1 MQHIMRERARRLVRY
16 AEALL
21 ADSSVLVPTPASP
34 ERATA
39 VRGTVLMAS
48 QEALKKGGYFDRYA
62 RNLDEAHRTKLLH
75 ELVPNTWIDIDQAM
89 SHYRACEALG
99 LDAAVIHEMGA
110 AVGDRI
116 NSVFIKSLIHLASGT
131 VQPWFAWQLAPRVW
145 ARAWK
150 GSAVGVRKL
159 GPSEAR
165 VDVVGF
171 PCASIPYVRVSLAA
185 FFAKNTQLFCKS
197 AVARQARP
205 SANPAESA
213 SYTVS
218 WV

>member
-1 MQHIMRERARRLVRY
+1 MPQ
-16 AEALL
+16 
-21 ADSSVLVPTPASP
+21 DSRVLVPTPRSP

-48 QEALKKGGYFDRYA
+48 QEALKTGGYYERYA
-62 RNLDEAHRTKLLH
+62 AHVEDAYRSKLLIDI
-75 ELVPNTWIDIDQAM
+75 VPNTWLGLDQAM
-89 SHYRACEALG
+89 AHYRACQALG
-99 LDAAVIHEMGA
+99 LDEATIQHLGT

-116 NSVFIKSLIHLASGT
+116 NNVFIKSLIRLATGT

-150 GSAVGVRKL
+150 GSAVGVLKM
-159 GPSEAR
+159 GPTEAR

-171 PCASIPYVRVSLAA
+171 PCVSIPYVRISLGA

-197 AVARQARP
+197 AVSRSVRP
-205 SANPAESA
+205 AADPSESA
-213 SYTVS
+213 SYIVS

>member
-1 MQHIMRERARRLVRY
+1 MA
-16 AEALL
+16 
-21 ADSSVLVPTPASP
+21 ADPSILVPTPSKP

-48 QEALKKGGYFDRYA
+48 QEALKKGGHFDRYTSNIEDA
-62 RNLDEAHRTKLLH
+62 YKKKLLDEI
-75 ELVPNTWIDIDQAM
+75 VPNTWLGIDLAM
-89 SHYRACEALG
+89 AHYRACEALR
-99 LDAAVIHEMGA
+99 LDPAVIQEMGT

-116 NSVFIKSLIHLASGT
+116 NSVFVKSLIHLASGT
-131 VQPWFAWQLAPRVW
+131 IQPWFAWQLAPRVW

-150 GSAVGVRKL
+150 GSAVGVRKM
-159 GPSEAR
+159 GPTEAR

-185 FFAKNTQLFCKS
+185 FFAKNTQLFCRS
-197 AVARQARP
+197 AIARQVRP
-205 SANPAESA
+205 TSDPSESV

-218 WV
+218 WI

>member
-1 MQHIMRERARRLVRY
+1 MV
-16 AEALL
+16 
-21 ADSSVLVPTPASP
+21 ADSRILVPTPTSP

-48 QEALKKGGYFDRYA
+48 QEALRKGGYFERYA
-62 RNLDEAHRTKLLH
+62 SHLEDAYREKLL
-75 ELVPNTWIDIDQAM
+75 EKLVPNTWLGIDQAM
-89 SHYRACEALG
+89 AHYRACEALG
-99 LDAAVIHEMGA
+99 LDAAVIQELGT

-116 NSVFIKSLIHLASGT
+116 NNVFVKSLIHLASGAI
-131 VQPWFAWQLAPRVW
+131 QPWFAWQLAPRVW

-159 GPSEAR
+159 GDKEAR

-171 PCASIPYVRVSLAA
+171 PCAAIPYVRVSLAA
-185 FFAKNTQLFCKS
+185 FFAKNTQLFCQT

-205 SANPAESA
+205 AADPSESV

-218 WV
+218 WT

>member
-1 MQHIMRERARRLVRY
+1 MP
-16 AEALL
+16 
-21 ADSSVLVPTPASP
+21 ADPRILVPTPLRP

-48 QEALKKGGYFDRYA
+48 QEALKKGGFFDRYA
-62 RNLDEAHRTKLLH
+62 NNIEDAYRKKLLDEI
-75 ELVPNTWIDIDQAM
+75 VPNTWLGIDLAM
-89 SHYRACEALG
+89 AHYRACEALG
-99 LDAAVIHEMGA
+99 LDATVIQEMGT

-116 NSVFIKSLIHLASGT
+116 NSVFVKSLIRLASGA
-131 VQPWFAWQLAPRVW
+131 VQPWFAWELAPRVW

-150 GSAVGVRKL
+150 GSAVGVRKM
-159 GPSEAR
+159 GPTEAR

-171 PCASIPYVRVSLAA
+171 PCASIPYVRTSLAS

-197 AVARQARP
+197 AVARQVRP
-205 SANPAESA
+205 NADPSEAV

-218 WV
+218 WI

>member
-1 MQHIMRERARRLVRY
+1 MPPDAR
-16 AEALL
+16 
-21 ADSSVLVPTPASP
+21 VLVPTPLVP

-62 RNLDEAHRTKLLH
+62 SNVDDAYRKKLLDEI
-75 ELVPNTWIDIDQAM
+75 VPNTWLGIDQAM
-89 SHYRACEALG
+89 AHYRACEALG
-99 LDAAVIHEMGA
+99 LDAAVIHEMGT

-116 NSVFIKSLIHLASGT
+116 NSVFVKSLIHLASGT

-150 GSAVGVRKL
+150 GSAVGVRKM
-159 GPSEAR
+159 GPTEAR

-171 PCASIPYVRVSLAA
+171 PCASISYVRVSLAA
-185 FFAKNTQLFCKS
+185 FFAKNTQLFCRT
-197 AVARQARP
+197 AVARQVRSSSDSP
-205 SANPAESA
+205 ESV
-213 SYTVS
+213 SYAVS
-218 WV
+218 WL

>member
-1 MQHIMRERARRLVRY
+1 MPADPRIVVR
-16 AEALL
+16 
-21 ADSSVLVPTPASP
+21 TPLKL

-48 QEALKKGGYFDRYA
+48 QEALKKGGHFDRYA
-62 RNLDEAHRTKLLH
+62 SNVQEEYRKKLLDEI
-75 ELVPNTWIDIDQAM
+75 VPNSWLAIDQAM
-89 SHYRACEALG
+89 AHYRACEALG
-99 LDAAVIHEMGA
+99 LDASVIQEMGT

-116 NSVFIKSLIHLASGT
+116 NSVFVKSLIRLASGAI
-131 VQPWFAWQLAPRVW
+131 QPWFAWELAPRVW
-145 ARAWK
+145 ARAWQ

-159 GPSEAR
+159 GAAEAR

-185 FFAKNTQLFCKS
+185 FFAKNTQLFCQS
-197 AVARQARP
+197 AVARQVRP
-205 SANPAESA
+205 SSDPSESV

-218 WV
+218 WI

>member
-1 MQHIMRERARRLVRY
+1 MTDDPSI
-16 AEALL
+16 
-21 ADSSVLVPTPASP
+21 LVPTPLKP
-34 ERATA
+34 TRATA

-62 RNLDEAHRTKLLH
+62 SNLEDAYRTKLLG
-75 ELVPNTWIDIDQAM
+75 EIVPNTWLGIDQAM
-89 SHYRACEALG
+89 AHYRACEALH
-99 LDAAVIHEMGA
+99 LDAAVIQEMGT

-116 NSVFIKSLIHLASGT
+116 NSVFVKTLIHLASGT
-131 VQPWFAWQLAPRVW
+131 IQPWFAWQLAPRVW

-159 GPSEAR
+159 GPTEAR

-185 FFAKNTQLFCKS
+185 FFAKNTQLLCKS
-197 AVARQARP
+197 AVARQVRP
-205 SANPAESA
+205 IQDPSESA

-218 WV
+218 WT